1 MDASEQ
7 ALHDLL
13 LEKKPDGAEHDP
25 LSCAFCIEAASV
37 KEEENV
43 AEQAIFTEE
52 QHQALLAS
60 AIEEASK
67 AAVATADAEILT
79 LNEQLDTAKASLVEQ
94 EALVTELETKVS
106 DRDESD
112 RLNKLA
118 GERVAAVKA
127 VANFTDEQIEERQE
141 SWAKMSEEDFEA
153 YLADIQ
159 VVAKAAVE
167 AKATDGKPKTKF
179 DGTRATAG
187 EAGTETSALGEFFG
201 TGLPVAA
208 QS

>member
-1 MDASEQ
+1 MDVTEQ

-13 LEKKPDGAEHDP
+13 LEKKPDGADHDP
-25 LSCAFCIEAASV
+25 LKCTFCTKAASV
-37 KEEENV
+37 TEEENV

-60 AIEEASK
+60 AIEAAKEEAK
-67 AAVATADAEILT
+67 ASNDAEILT
-79 LNEQLDTAKASLVEQ
+79 LNEQLDTAKGQLEEKGTEVED
-94 EALVTELETKVS
+94 LETKIS
-106 DRDESD
+106 DRDERD
-112 RLNKLA
+112 RLDKLS

-127 VANFTDEQIEERQE
+127 VANFTDEQIDDRKE

-153 YLADIQ
+153 YLGDIQ

-167 AKATDGKPKTKF
+167 KKTDGKPKTDF

-187 EAGTETSALGEFFG
+187 DDGTETSALEEFFG
-201 TGLPVAA
+201 SSLDVAA

>member
-1 MDASEQ
+1 MNDEQ
-7 ALHDLL
+7 AVHDLL
-13 LEKKPDGAEHDP
+13 LANKPDGAEHDP
-25 LSCAFCIEAASV
+25 LACGFCTKKAS
-37 KEEENV
+37 KEEEDDV
-43 AEQAIFTEE
+43 TDAAVFTTE
-52 QHQALLAS
+52 QHEALLAS

-79 LNEQLDTAKASLVEQ
+79 LNEQLDAAKAQLEEQ
-94 EALVTELETKVS
+94 TTKVTELETTIS
-106 DRDESD
+106 DRAEEV
-112 RLNKLA
+112 RLEELA

-127 VANFTDEQIEERQE
+127 VANFTDEQVEERKE

-167 AKATDGKPKTKF
+167 KKTEAPPKTSF

-187 EAGTETSALGEFFG
+187 EGGTETKALQEFFG
-201 TGLPVAA
+201 TALADAA

>member
-1 MDASEQ
+1 MDATEQ

-13 LEKKPDGAEHDP
+13 LEKKPDGAEHDS
-25 LSCAFCIEAASV
+25 LQCAFCTEVASV

-43 AEQAIFTEE
+43 TEQAIFTEE
-52 QHQALLAS
+52 QHQQLLTS
-60 AIEEASK
+60 AVEEASK
-67 AAVATADAEILT
+67 VAVATADAEILT
-79 LNEQLDTAKASLVEQ
+79 LNEQLETAKAALVEK
-94 EALVTELETKVS
+94 ETLVTELETKVS
-106 DRDESD
+106 DRDEQD
-112 RLNKLA
+112 RLDKLA

-141 SWAKMSEEDFEA
+141 SWAKMSEEAFEA

-167 AKATDGKPKTKF
+167 SKDDGKPKTKF

-187 EAGTETSALGEFFG
+187 ADGTEASALTEFFG
-201 TGLPVAA
+201 SGLEVAA
-208 QS
+208 KS

>member
-1 MDASEQ
+1 MNDEQ
-7 ALHDLL
+7 AVHDLL
-13 LEKKPDGAEHDP
+13 LANKPDGAEHDP
-25 LSCAFCIEAASV
+25 TSCAFCTKKAS
-37 KEEENV
+37 EEEEDDV
-43 AEQAIFTEE
+43 TDAVFTTE
-52 QHQALLAS
+52 QHEALLAS

-79 LNEQLDTAKASLVEQ
+79 LNEQLDAAKAQLEEQ
-94 EALVTELETKVS
+94 TTKVTELETTIS
-106 DRDESD
+106 DRAEEV
-112 RLNKLA
+112 RLEELA

-127 VANFTDEQIEERQE
+127 VANFTDEQVEERKA

-159 VVAKAAVE
+159 VIAKAAVE
-167 AKATDGKPKTKF
+167 KKTETPKTKF

-187 EAGTETSALGEFFG
+187 EAGTETEALQEFFG
-201 TGLPVAA
+201 TALADAA

>member
-1 MDASEQ
+1 MDVTEQ

-13 LEKKPDGAEHDP
+13 LENKPDGADHDP
-25 LSCAFCIEAASV
+25 LQCAFCTEAASV
-37 KEEENV
+37 NEEENV

-60 AIEEASK
+60 AIEEATT

-79 LNEQLDTAKASLVEQ
+79 LNEQLDTAKVQLE
-94 EALVTELETKVS
+94 EKGTKIEELETNIS
-106 DRDESD
+106 DRDETA
-112 RLNKLA
+112 RLDKLS
-118 GERVAAVKA
+118 GERVASVKK
-127 VANFTDEQIEERQE
+127 VANFTDEQVEERKE

-153 YLADIQ
+153 YLGDIQ

-167 AKATDGKPKTKF
+167 KKTDGKPKTDF

-187 EAGTETSALGEFFG
+187 DDGTETSALSEFFG
-201 TGLPVAA
+201 SAADVAA
-208 QS
+208 TS